1 MCKGALSRRVG
12 TWRRRVGTYIN
23 YQVTI
28 SVSIRALISI
38 HIVVEKGQIHLQIV
52 MSSVRHH
59 PCRMKLR
66 RGFESFSLAAT
77 MVSCGP
83 SQGPN

>member
-1 MCKGALSRRVG
+1 MSNCECLASKIELARKFKKKCRYLKNKTMCKGALSRRVG

-38 HIVVEKGQIHLQIV
+38 HIVVEKG
-52 MSSVRHH
+52 R
-59 PCRMKLR
+59 
-66 RGFESFSLAAT
+66 
-77 MVSCGP
+77 
-83 SQGPN
+83 